1 MHRQCVTA
9 RGVGLGAAVFFI
21 TAVLAFNASATSI
34 DITFTATDGLG
45 TVGSN
50 TISALPGDTLSATVS
65 LTADSAGVSS
75 YGISLLFDTD
85 FGDEL
90 NLISVTEL
98 LTAPF
103 SFNFNAGCESTEE
116 STGSQ
121 AGSVLTCEAATF
133 GVGPSLATVAI
144 IDLVFQVTANVESDG
159 LDIETGLFNPGFD
172 GVFDNQQS
180 SLVASAIFGQAAV
193 NLLVP
198 EPGTGLLVGLALL
211 GFALRS
217 RKRNP

>member
-1 MHRQCVTA
+1 M
-9 RGVGLGAAVFFI
+9 FFV

-65 LTADSAGVSS
+65 LTADSDGVSV

-103 SFNFNAGCESTEE
+103 TFNLNVGCESSEE

-121 AGSVLTCEAATF
+121 AGNVLTCEAATF

-159 LDIETGLFNPGFD
+159 FDIETGLFNTGFD

-180 SLVASAIFGQAAV
+180 SLAVSAIFGQAAV
-193 NLLVP
+193 NLSTP
-198 EPGTGLLVGLALL
+198 EPSTGLLVGLGLL

-217 RKRNP
+217 RKRSS

>member
-1 MHRQCVTA
+1 M
-9 RGVGLGAAVFFI
+9 FFI
-21 TAVLAFNASATSI
+21 AALLAFNASATTI

-45 TVGSN
+45 TVGSD

-103 SFNFNAGCESTEE
+103 AFNLNVGCRSAQE

-121 AGSVLTCEAATF
+121 AGNVLTCEAGTF
-133 GVGPSLATVAI
+133 GAGPALSTVDI
-144 IDLVFQVTANVESDG
+144 IDLVFLVTANVATDG
-159 LDIETGLFNPGFD
+159 SDIEIGLFNTGFD
-172 GVFDNQQS
+172 GVFDNG
-180 SLVASAIFGQAAV
+180 VSALSVIPIFGQAAV
-193 NLLVP
+193 NLRVP
-198 EPGTGLLVGLALL
+198 EPSTGLLVGLGLL

>member
-1 MHRQCVTA
+1 M
-9 RGVGLGAAVFFI
+9 FFI
-21 TAVLAFNASATSI
+21 AALLAFNASATTI

-45 TVGSN
+45 VVGSN

-90 NLISVTEL
+90 NLISVNEL

-103 SFNFNAGCESTEE
+103 TFNVTPGCASTQES
-116 STGSQ
+116 SGAQ
-121 AGSVLTCEAATF
+121 VGNVLTCEAGTF
-133 GVGPSLATVAI
+133 GAGPSLATVDI
-144 IDLVFQVTANVESDG
+144 MDLVFLVTANVATDG
-159 LDIETGLFNPGFD
+159 FDMETGLFNSGFD
-172 GVFDNQQS
+172 GIFDNAGMP
-180 SLVASAIFGQAAV
+180 VTPTFGQAAV

-198 EPGTGLLVGLALL
+198 EPGTGLLVGLGLL

>member
-21 TAVLAFNASATSI
+21 TALLAFNASATSI

-45 TVGSN
+45 TVGSD

-90 NLISVTEL
+90 NLISVNEL

-103 SFNFNAGCESTEE
+103 TFNVTPGCASTQES
-116 STGSQ
+116 SGAQ
-121 AGSVLTCEAATF
+121 AGNVLTCSAVTF
-133 GVGPSLATVAI
+133 GVGPSLATVDI
-144 IDLVFQVTANVESDG
+144 MDLVFLVTANVATDG
-159 LDIETGLFNPGFD
+159 FDMETGLFNTGFD
-172 GVFDNQQS
+172 GIFDN
-180 SLVASAIFGQAAV
+180 VGGPVTPTFGQAAV
-193 NLLVP
+193 DLLLVP
-198 EPGTGLLVGLALL
+198 EPGTGLLVSLGLL

-217 RKRNP
+217 RKRSR